1 MTLHA
6 EEREKPLF
14 FCDGHGLLMAPKH
27 KAQLG
32 PSSTT
37 WANETGFG
45 DLAWEVDHPEK
56 KNAFKN
62 PIRQTFKQTFGI

>member
-1 MTLHA
+1 MTGGPQTGGKAWGGAGDRGRRVQTVHFTSYLAMTLHA

-37 WANETGFG
+37 
-45 DLAWEVDHPEK
+45 
-56 KNAFKN
+56 
-62 PIRQTFKQTFGI
+62 